1 MAMSL
6 GVQGLAEFG
15 FAFGSVEVAPSV
27 QGWCSVG
34 QGVAEGED
42 ALINTSTNTSHT
54 GLPLRGPYKALK
66 GPQKAL

>member
-1 MAMSL
+1 VDRVHGDEP

-42 ALINTSTNTSHT
+42 ALINTSTTT
-54 GLPLRGPYKALK
+54 TLITQGFP
-66 GPQKAL
+66 